1 MYKRLSGEA
10 ESRNV
15 QNRMYMSPE
24 QRKETLLSET
34 MDIAPEDQI
43 IMFQTL
49 VSAEKQA
56 IDDIK
61 KQYVNT
67 DKWLKAPN
75 GKDANLTEKQWLQV
89 RTPSF
94 KKWFG
99 DWESIAIKNRIEASQ
114 EVELTSVD
122 NLPQGIEKQS
132 IGTIIK
138 YVSTLIAQ
146 KEVKHSE
153 LGEIE
158 INNTGINDSLRHGRN
173 KYKIN
178 SLLKIDEIIKK
189 GTLIHTQID
198 NGKVDSFVLATRL
211 KGRNPSYAITVIK
224 QKRDGR
230 KYYDHNIILK
240 NKLETAEQ
248 IQNGN
253 TSEMLH
259 PALKNLLQKIYS
271 VNENS
276 VSKVVDENGEP
287 LVVYHGSNHWFKIFN
302 EGKTNKTNVNTP
314 ENTIFTNDNKEIA
327 SSFHNY
333 YCITFRKRKVGLAK

>member
-1 MYKRLSGEA
+1 MEGR
-10 ESRNV
+10 
-15 QNRMYMSPE
+15 QP
-24 QRKETLLSET
+24 
-34 MDIAPEDQI
+34 DIAIRDDLVTPSLVRELEKIGVPIEYTETVQSFNQSI
-43 IMFQTL
+43 LFQEEQD
-49 VSAEKQA
+49 VRN
-56 IDDIK
+56 
-61 KQYVNT
+61 QYENT

-75 GKDANLTEKQWLQV
+75 GNDTNLTEKQWLQV

-211 KGRNPSYAITVIK
+211 KGGNPSYAITVIK

-248 IQNGN
+248 IRNGN

-259 PALKNLLQKIYS
+259 PALKSLLQKIYS

-287 LVVYHGSNHWFKIFN
+287 LVVYHGSNQYNDPQFLEGRQPKQSNFSHENNSGSQLQFN
-302 EGKTNKTNVNTP
+302 
-314 ENTIFTNDNKEIA
+314 
-327 SSFHNY
+327 SFFSR
-333 YCITFRKRKVGLAK
+333 FRR